1 MRGILSAAA
10 YLPRGRLDRSSIAP
24 FVGTGG
30 GRGTRTVASY
40 DEDTTTMAV
49 EAGRLALHSTSPA
62 VRPEA
67 LWFATVAAADIR
79 TGLPGGADEAMG
91 GDGAAAIL
99 VGEGPVIAE
108 HLGGASATEEF
119 LDRWRRPGEPRSKLW
134 EERFGETK
142 YVALG
147 ERAWREALK
156 RVDVSADQV
165 DVVLV
170 TSTHARAARSLAS
183 RLGTAKEALADD
195 LSATV
200 GNTGAAHPALLLTRA

>member
-30 GRGTRTVASY
+30 GKGTRTVASY
-40 DEDTTTMAV
+40 DEDTTTTA
-49 EAGRLALHSTSPA
+49 
-62 VRPEA
+62 
-67 LWFATVAAADIR
+67 VAAADVR

-147 ERAWREALK
+147 ERAWREAL
-156 RVDVSADQV
+156 
-165 DVVLV
+165 
-170 TSTHARAARSLAS
+170 
-183 RLGTAKEALADD
+183 
-195 LSATV
+195 
-200 GNTGAAHPALLLTRA
+200 